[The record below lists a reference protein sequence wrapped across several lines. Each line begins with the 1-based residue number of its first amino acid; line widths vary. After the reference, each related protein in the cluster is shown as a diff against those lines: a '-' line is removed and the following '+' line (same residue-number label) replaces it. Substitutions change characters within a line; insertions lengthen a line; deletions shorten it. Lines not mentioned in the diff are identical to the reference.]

1 MFVVDTS
8 LFSLFARFPKPSSW
22 AILVQGPVREIL
34 SPRRMLLDFILF
46 QLIANISK
54 SPFWYNIAK
63 NLQEKV
69 ERYKIAQK
77 IDINPSRF
85 GPDL

>member
-1 MFVVDTS
+1 
-8 LFSLFARFPKPSSW
+8 
-22 AILVQGPVREIL
+22 
-34 SPRRMLLDFILF
+34 MLLDFVLF